1 MNKNVNFFSI
11 FCGINDWK
19 LGIGLYSIYY
29 FWGRFI
35 ILVFKVI
42 ISYKFILLVVYL
54 ILVIFCIGG
63 GMIFLFVMKYFVW

>member
-1 MNKNVNFFSI
+1 MFI
-11 FCGINDWK
+11 FLVYFVELMIVGK

-29 FWGRFI
+29 CWGRFI

-42 ISYKFILLVVYL
+42 VSYKFILLVFYL
-54 ILVIFCIGG
+54 ILVIFFIGG